1 MRRLIMVVLIFG
13 LTSQIFAQDVE
24 QLKEVVVTA
33 VNYKY
38 LSAVDNS
45 EAAIPVQTLERQV
58 ARFNVEEQDL
68 YIDDYATYNV
78 SFYIPDGKIV
88 AAYNEKGQVVK
99 TIEKFENVQ
108 LPEDVRVSLK
118 SRFPNWEVV
127 KDVYLVS
134 YTKRDGAKKVY
145 KIKLKNGDK
154 TMRVKVD
161 HLGNYL

>member
-1 MRRLIMVVLIFG
+1 MRNAIMVLLVLG
-13 LTSQIFAQDVE
+13 LTSHMVAQDIE

-88 AAYNEKGQVVK
+88 AAYNEKGEVVK

-108 LPEDVRVSLK
+108 LPEEVRASLN
-118 SRFPNWEVV
+118 SRFPKWEVV
-127 KDVYLVS
+127 KDVYRVS
-134 YTKRDGAKKVY
+134 YTADKGATKIYKV
-145 KIKLKNGDK
+145 KLKNGDK
-154 TMRVKVD
+154 TMRVKID

>member
-1 MRRLIMVVLIFG
+1 MRKVIMVVFLLG
-13 LTSQIFAQDVE
+13 LTSQLFAQDVE

-33 VNYKY
+33 INYKY

-45 EAAIPVQTLERQV
+45 EAAIPVQTLERQA

-88 AAYNEKGQVVK
+88 AAYNEKGEIVK

-108 LPEDVRVSLK
+108 LPEEVRVSLK

-127 KDVYLVS
+127 KDVYMVS
-134 YTKRDGAKKVY
+134 YTKDKGAKKIY
-145 KIKLKNGDK
+145 KIKMKNGDK
-154 TMRVKVD
+154 TMRVKLD
-161 HLGNYL
+161 HLGNYM